1 MRFRGTAGAAAPAR
15 RDACDADR
23 MLAVRGASVGYNGHA
38 VLDHVSLTVAP
49 GQIHCLLG
57 RNGVG
62 KTTLFRS
69 ILGFLPLLSGTVTV
83 DGRDASQLSDR
94 ALSHVVAYVPQAGEN
109 PFAFSVRDVVALG
122 RLSRMGVFSSPSKG
136 DREVV
141 GSVLARLGIEYL
153 ADRPLTELSG
163 GERQMVLIARAVAQ
177 EPEYLMMD
185 EPTAALDL
193 GNQAQVLR
201 CARELADSGLG
212 ILMTTHD
219 PDQLRMLEAS
229 GALIMPDGTYL
240 TGSADE
246 LLARDNLERA
256 YGCRVTAAEHVWRP
270 AL

>member
-1 MRFRGTAGAAAPAR
+1 
-15 RDACDADR
+15 
-23 MLAVRGASVGYNGHA
+23 
-38 VLDHVSLTVAP
+38 
-49 GQIHCLLG
+49 
-57 RNGVG
+57 
-62 KTTLFRS
+62 
-69 ILGFLPLLSGTVTV
+69 
-83 DGRDASQLSDR
+83 
-94 ALSHVVAYVPQAGEN
+94 
-109 PFAFSVRDVVALG
+109 
-122 RLSRMGVFSSPSKG
+122 
-136 DREVV
+136 
-141 GSVLARLGIEYL
+141 
-153 ADRPLTELSG
+153 
-163 GERQMVLIARAVAQ
+163 MVLIARAVAQ

-212 ILMTTHD
+212 ILMTTHE

-229 GALIMPDGTYL
+229 GTLIMPDGTYL